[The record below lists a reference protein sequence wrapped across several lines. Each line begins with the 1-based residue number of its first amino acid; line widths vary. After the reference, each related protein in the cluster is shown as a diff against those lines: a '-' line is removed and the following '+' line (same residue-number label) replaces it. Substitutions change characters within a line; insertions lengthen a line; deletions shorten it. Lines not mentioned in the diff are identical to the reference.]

1 MGIRFL
7 KTPIFLLIIFVITAC
22 KSSDVKEK
30 GQEQQSISTKQT
42 NGNPVIRHIRTADPS
57 AHIWNDGKV
66 WMYTSRDAEDAVNY
80 NTMDGYRAFSSTDMV
95 NWIDHGEVLHSK
107 NIPWGA
113 KGWMWAPT
121 AIYKNNK
128 YYLIYPHSV
137 KGSKEDMRCGVAIS
151 DVPQGPFKDIG
162 WIEGV
167 EGQWLDPC
175 VFTDDDGKTYLYWG
189 VRAPKVALLKD
200 NLLELAEKP
209 RTIDYGYKNFFEA
222 SYMHKRNGIYY
233 FSYNAG
239 LGGFYA
245 MGDNP
250 YGPFT
255 YKGGLNPKQRQ
266 DHHSIVEYKGKNYF
280 FYHWQGWN
288 GGTKFRRN
296 TSIEYLYYNEDG
308 TIQEIYATQEGIQKI
323 K

>member
-1 MGIRFL
+1 MKFKIS
-7 KTPIFLLIIFVITAC
+7 LLFFVIALVSC
-22 KSSDVKEK
+22 KNQKNQTKEK
-30 GQEQQSISTKQT
+30 QAEKLEVSVQKQE
-42 NGNPVIRHIRTADPS
+42 NNPVVRHIRTADPS
-57 AHIWNDGKV
+57 AHVWEDGKV

-80 NTMDGYRAFSSTDMV
+80 NSMDGYRAFSSTDMV
-95 NWIDHGEVLHSK
+95 NWTDHGEVLHSK

-128 YYLIYPHSV
+128 YYLLYPHSV
-137 KGSKEDMRCGVAIS
+137 KGSKDDMRCGVAVS

-162 WIEGV
+162 WIKGV

-189 VRAPKVALLKD
+189 VREPKMALLKD
-200 NLLELAEKP
+200 NLLELAETP
-209 RTIDYGYKNFFEA
+209 RSIVYGAKNFFEA
-222 SYMHKRNGIYY
+222 SYMHKYNGKYY
-233 FSYNAG
+233 YSYNAG

-245 MGDNP
+245 MGDSP
-250 YGPFT
+250 YGPFE
-255 YKGGLNPKQRQ
+255 YKGAINPKQRQ
-266 DHHSIVEYKGKNYF
+266 DHHSIVEYKGQHYF

-288 GGTKFRRN
+288 GGSKFRRN
-296 TSIEYLYYNEDG
+296 TCIEYLYYNEDG
-308 TIQEIYATQEGIQKI
+308 TIQEIYATKEGVQKI

>member
-1 MGIRFL
+1 MKFKIS
-7 KTPIFLLIIFVITAC
+7 LLFFVIALVSC
-22 KSSDVKEK
+22 KNQKNQTKEK
-30 GQEQQSISTKQT
+30 QAEKLEVSIQKQE
-42 NGNPVIRHIRTADPS
+42 NNPVVRHIRTADPS
-57 AHIWNDGKV
+57 AHVWEDGKV

-80 NTMDGYRAFSSTDMV
+80 NSMDGYRAFSSTDMV
-95 NWIDHGEVLHSK
+95 NWTDHGEVLHSK

-128 YYLIYPHSV
+128 YYLLYPHSV
-137 KGSKEDMRCGVAIS
+137 KGSKDDMRCGVAVS

-162 WIEGV
+162 WIKGV

-189 VRAPKVALLKD
+189 VREPKMALLKD
-200 NLLELAEKP
+200 NLLELAETP
-209 RTIDYGYKNFFEA
+209 RSIVYGAKNFFEA
-222 SYMHKRNGIYY
+222 SYMHKYNGKYY
-233 FSYNAG
+233 YSYNAG

-245 MGDNP
+245 MGDSP
-250 YGPFT
+250 YGPFE
-255 YKGGLNPKQRQ
+255 YKGAINPKQRQ
-266 DHHSIVEYKGKNYF
+266 DHHSIVEYKGQHYF

-288 GGTKFRRN
+288 GGSKFRRN
-296 TSIEYLYYNEDG
+296 TCIEYLYYNEDG
-308 TIQEIYATQEGIQKI
+308 TIQEINATKEGVQKI

>member
-1 MGIRFL
+1 MKFKIS
-7 KTPIFLLIIFVITAC
+7 LLFFVITLVSC
-22 KSSDVKEK
+22 KNQKNQTKEK
-30 GQEQQSISTKQT
+30 QAEKLEVSVKKQE
-42 NGNPVIRHIRTADPS
+42 NNPVIRHIRTADPS
-57 AHIWNDGKV
+57 AHVWEDGKV

-80 NTMDGYRAFSSTDMV
+80 NSMDGYRAFSSTDMV
-95 NWIDHGEVLHSK
+95 NWTDHGEVLHSK

-128 YYLIYPHSV
+128 YYLLYPHSV
-137 KGSKEDMRCGVAIS
+137 KGSKDDMRCGVAVS

-162 WIEGV
+162 WIKGV

-189 VRAPKVALLKD
+189 VREPKMALLKD
-200 NLLELAEKP
+200 NLLELAETP
-209 RTIDYGYKNFFEA
+209 RSIVYGAKNFFEA
-222 SYMHKRNGIYY
+222 SYMHKYNGKYY
-233 FSYNAG
+233 YSYNAG

-245 MGDNP
+245 MGDSP
-250 YGPFT
+250 YGPFE
-255 YKGGLNPKQRQ
+255 YKGAINPKQRQ
-266 DHHSIVEYKGKNYF
+266 DHHSIVEYKGQHYF

-288 GGTKFRRN
+288 GGSKFRRN
-296 TSIEYLYYNEDG
+296 TCIEYLYYNEDG
-308 TIQEIYATQEGIQKI
+308 AIQEINATKEGVQKI

>member
-1 MGIRFL
+1 MKL
-7 KTPIFLLIIFVITAC
+7 KISLLFFVFALVSC
-22 KSSDVKEK
+22 KNQKNEAKEK
-30 GQEQQSISTKQT
+30 EVKKQEVSVEKQH
-42 NGNPVIRHIRTADPS
+42 NNPVIRHIRTADPS

-66 WMYTSRDAEDAVNY
+66 WMYTSRDMEDATFY
-80 NTMDGYRAFSSTDMV
+80 DSMDGYRAFSSTDMV
-95 NWIDHGEVLHSK
+95 NWTDHGEVLHSRD
-107 NIPWGA
+107 IPWGA

-128 YYLIYPHSV
+128 YYLLYPHSV
-137 KGSKEDMRCGVAIS
+137 KGSKEDMRCGVAVS

-175 VFTDDDGKTYLYWG
+175 VFEDEDGKVYLYWG
-189 VRAPKVALLKD
+189 VREPKMALLKD
-200 NLLELAEKP
+200 NLLELAETP
-209 RTIDYGYKNFFEA
+209 RIIEYGAKNFFEA
-222 SYMHKRNGIYY
+222 SYMHKRNGKYY

-245 MGDNP
+245 MGDSP
-250 YGPFT
+250 YGPFA
-255 YKGGLNPKQRQ
+255 YKGAINPKQRQ
-266 DHHSIVEYKGKNYF
+266 DHHSIVEYKGQNYF

-288 GGTKFRRN
+288 GGSKFRRN
-296 TSIEYLYYNEDG
+296 TSIEYLYYNGDG
-308 TIQEIYATQEGIQKI
+308 TIQEIYATKEGVQKI

>member
-1 MGIRFL
+1 MKFKIS
-7 KTPIFLLIIFVITAC
+7 LLFFVIALVSC
-22 KSSDVKEK
+22 KNQKNQTKEK
-30 GQEQQSISTKQT
+30 QAEKLEVSIQKQE
-42 NGNPVIRHIRTADPS
+42 NNPVIRHIRTADPS
-57 AHIWNDGKV
+57 AHVWKDGKV

-80 NTMDGYRAFSSTDMV
+80 NSMDGYRAFSSTDMV
-95 NWIDHGEVLHSK
+95 NWTDHGEVLHSK

-128 YYLIYPHSV
+128 YYLLYPHSV
-137 KGSKEDMRCGVAIS
+137 KGSKDDMRCGVAVS

-162 WIEGV
+162 WIKGV

-189 VRAPKVALLKD
+189 VREPKMALLKD
-200 NLLELAEKP
+200 NLLELAETP
-209 RTIDYGYKNFFEA
+209 RSIVYGAKNFFEA
-222 SYMHKRNGIYY
+222 SYVHKYNGKYY
-233 FSYNAG
+233 YSYNAG

-245 MGDNP
+245 MGDSP
-250 YGPFT
+250 YGPFE
-255 YKGGLNPKQRQ
+255 YKGAINPKQRQ
-266 DHHSIVEYKGKNYF
+266 DHHSIVEYKGQHYF

-288 GGTKFRRN
+288 GGSKFRRN
-296 TSIEYLYYNEDG
+296 TCIEYLYYNEDG
-308 TIQEIYATQEGIQKI
+308 TIQEIYATKEGVQKI

>member
-1 MGIRFL
+1 MKFKIS
-7 KTPIFLLIIFVITAC
+7 LLFFVIALVSC
-22 KSSDVKEK
+22 KNQKNQTKEK
-30 GQEQQSISTKQT
+30 QAEKLEVSIQKQE
-42 NGNPVIRHIRTADPS
+42 NNPVIRHIRTADPS
-57 AHIWNDGKV
+57 AHVWEDGKV

-80 NTMDGYRAFSSTDMV
+80 NSMDGYRAFSSTDMV
-95 NWIDHGEVLHSK
+95 NWTDHGEVLHSK

-128 YYLIYPHSV
+128 YYLLYPHSV
-137 KGSKEDMRCGVAIS
+137 KGSKNDMRCGVAVS

-162 WIEGV
+162 WIKGV

-189 VRAPKVALLKD
+189 VREPKMALLKD
-200 NLLELAEKP
+200 NLLELAETP
-209 RTIDYGYKNFFEA
+209 RNIAYGAKNFFEA
-222 SYMHKRNGIYY
+222 SYMHKYNGKYY
-233 FSYNAG
+233 YSYNAG

-245 MGDNP
+245 MGDSP
-250 YGPFT
+250 YGPFE
-255 YKGGLNPKQRQ
+255 YKGAINPKQRQ
-266 DHHSIVEYKGKNYF
+266 DHHSIVEYKGQHYF

-288 GGTKFRRN
+288 GGSKFRRN
-296 TSIEYLYYNEDG
+296 TCIEYLYYNEDG
-308 TIQEIYATQEGIQKI
+308 TIQEIYATKEGVQKI

>member
-1 MGIRFL
+1 MKFKIS
-7 KTPIFLLIIFVITAC
+7 LLFFVIALVSC
-22 KSSDVKEK
+22 KNQKNQTKEK
-30 GQEQQSISTKQT
+30 QAEKLEVSVQKQE
-42 NGNPVIRHIRTADPS
+42 NNPVVRHIRTADPS
-57 AHIWNDGKV
+57 AHVWEDGKV

-80 NTMDGYRAFSSTDMV
+80 NSMDGYRAFSSTDMV
-95 NWIDHGEVLHSK
+95 NWTDHGEVLHSK

-128 YYLIYPHSV
+128 YYLLYPHSV
-137 KGSKEDMRCGVAIS
+137 KGSKDDMRCGVAVS

-162 WIEGV
+162 WIKGV

-189 VRAPKVALLKD
+189 VREPKMALLKD
-200 NLLELAEKP
+200 NLLELAETP
-209 RTIDYGYKNFFEA
+209 RSIVYGAKNFFEA
-222 SYMHKRNGIYY
+222 SYMHKYNGKYY
-233 FSYNAG
+233 YSYNAG

-245 MGDNP
+245 MGDSP
-250 YGPFT
+250 YGPFE
-255 YKGGLNPKQRQ
+255 YKGAINPKQRQ
-266 DHHSIVEYKGKNYF
+266 DHHSIVEYKGQHYF

-288 GGTKFRRN
+288 GGSKFRRN
-296 TSIEYLYYNEDG
+296 TCIEYLYYNEDG
-308 TIQEIYATQEGIQKI
+308 TIQEINATKEGVEKI

>member
-1 MGIRFL
+1 MKFKIS
-7 KTPIFLLIIFVITAC
+7 LLFFVIALVSC
-22 KSSDVKEK
+22 KNQKNQTKEK
-30 GQEQQSISTKQT
+30 QAEKLEVSVQKQE
-42 NGNPVIRHIRTADPS
+42 NNPVVRHIRTADPS
-57 AHIWNDGKV
+57 AHVWEDGKV

-80 NTMDGYRAFSSTDMV
+80 NSMDGYRAFSSTDMV
-95 NWIDHGEVLHSK
+95 NWTDHGEVLHSK

-128 YYLIYPHSV
+128 YYLLYPHSV
-137 KGSKEDMRCGVAIS
+137 KGSKDDMRCGVAVS

-162 WIEGV
+162 WIKGV

-189 VRAPKVALLKD
+189 VREPKMALLKD
-200 NLLELAEKP
+200 NLLELAETP
-209 RTIDYGYKNFFEA
+209 RSIAYGAKNFFEA
-222 SYMHKRNGIYY
+222 SYMHKYNGKYY
-233 FSYNAG
+233 YSYNAG

-245 MGDNP
+245 MGDSP
-250 YGPFT
+250 YGPFE
-255 YKGGLNPKQRQ
+255 YKGAINPKQRQ
-266 DHHSIVEYKGKNYF
+266 DHHSIVEYKGQHYF

-288 GGTKFRRN
+288 GGSKFRRN
-296 TSIEYLYYNEDG
+296 TCIEYLYYNEDG
-308 TIQEIYATQEGIQKI
+308 TIQEINATKEGVEKI

>member
-1 MGIRFL
+1 MKFKIS
-7 KTPIFLLIIFVITAC
+7 LLFFVITLVSC
-22 KSSDVKEK
+22 KNQKNQTKEK
-30 GQEQQSISTKQT
+30 QAEKLEVSVQKQE
-42 NGNPVIRHIRTADPS
+42 NNPVIRHIRTADPS
-57 AHIWNDGKV
+57 AHVWEDGKV

-80 NTMDGYRAFSSTDMV
+80 NSMDGYRAFSSTDMV
-95 NWIDHGEVLHSK
+95 NWTDHGEVLHSK

-128 YYLIYPHSV
+128 YYLLYPHSV
-137 KGSKEDMRCGVAIS
+137 KGSKDDMRCGVAVS

-162 WIEGV
+162 WIKGV

-189 VRAPKVALLKD
+189 VREPKMALLKD
-200 NLLELAEKP
+200 NLLELAETP
-209 RTIDYGYKNFFEA
+209 RSIVYGAKNFFEA
-222 SYMHKRNGIYY
+222 SYMHKYNGKYY
-233 FSYNAG
+233 YSYNAG

-245 MGDNP
+245 MGDSP
-250 YGPFT
+250 YGPFE
-255 YKGGLNPKQRQ
+255 YKGAINPNQRQ
-266 DHHSIVEYKGKNYF
+266 DHHSIINYKGQDYF

-288 GGTKFRRN
+288 GGSKFRRN
-296 TSIEYLYYNEDG
+296 TCIEYLYYNEDG
-308 TIQEIYATQEGIQKI
+308 TIQEINATKEGVQKI